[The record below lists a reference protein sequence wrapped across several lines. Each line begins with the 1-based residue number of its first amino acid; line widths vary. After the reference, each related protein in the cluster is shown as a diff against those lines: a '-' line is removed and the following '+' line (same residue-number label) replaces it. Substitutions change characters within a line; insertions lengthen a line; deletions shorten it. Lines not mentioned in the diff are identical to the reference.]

1 MRLRRV
7 KNGDLPEAAMRRRDL
22 KWFDAITINI
32 NWFALTTRSQ
42 VLTPLVIPLL
52 VQQFVGEGSKGEAV
66 GTLRLWA
73 LMAAL
78 LIQAFMGILTDRS
91 SSRWGRRRPFIVA
104 GTLGEIVVFAL
115 IGLTAG
121 LSGMT
126 GYWVLFG
133 LFLLSMFTS
142 NTSQAATQPLITDLV
157 PDEKK
162 GLFSGIKAALE
173 LPIPLIFV
181 SFVVGRLIAAGNLWG
196 ALIALMV
203 VLFLCMLITMFIP
216 EAPLEES
223 PPPVDWQP
231 FLRLVMMTA
240 VFTGLILTIGWL
252 VKLAISASA
261 DLSAAARTAV
271 IGSLGVLGMGI
282 AITFGVWLS
291 ARIGLGGEIEQKPSF
306 RWWVI
311 NRLAFLVG
319 ANNLASFM
327 VFFLQEKFPDFQAE
341 KAAGPAARIIMFVGI
356 FILLT
361 AMPSGWLS
369 DRLGKKPL
377 IIGSG
382 LLAAGGTAIAVLA
395 PSLNVMFIG
404 ACLIGAGVGFFYAA
418 NWALGTEIVPID
430 KAGQFFGVANLAGA
444 GAGAVGAYIGGPIAD
459 ANSFVLLMSIY
470 GVLLFLSIFA
480 LWGVKKTEAS
490 SR

>member
-1 MRLRRV
+1 VVDKTIDHTLDEVRWY
-7 KNGDLPEAAMRRRDL
+7 DY
-22 KWFDAITINI
+22 ITINI

-52 VQQFVGEGSKGEAV
+52 VQRFVGEATKGAAV

-78 LIQAFMGILTDRS
+78 LFQSLMGILTDRS
-91 SSRWGRRRPFIVA
+91 TSRFGRRRPFIVI
-104 GTLGEIVVFAL
+104 GTIGEIAIFML
-115 IGLTAG
+115 IGFSAG
-121 LSGMT
+121 LEGMT

-133 LFLLSMFTS
+133 LFLLSMLTS

-181 SFVVGRLIAAGNLWG
+181 SFVVGRLVSQGSLWG
-196 ALIALMV
+196 ALFALSG
-203 VLFLCMLITMFIP
+203 VLLLSMLISLFIR
-216 EAPLEES
+216 EEPLKVT
-223 PPPVDWQP
+223 PPPIDWRP
-231 FLRLVMMTA
+231 FLRLLAMTA
-240 VFTGLILTIGWL
+240 AFTVLILVIGYL
-252 VKLAISASA
+252 VKLAIAYSATLGAVAQSI
-261 DLSAAARTAV
+261 V
-271 IGSLGVLGMGI
+271 IGFTGLVGMAVAIGV
-282 AITFGVWLS
+282 GVWVS
-291 ARIGLGGEIEQKPSF
+291 ARIGLGDDLKDRPSF

-327 VFFLQEKFPDFQAE
+327 VFFLQEKFPAFQAE

-356 FILLT
+356 FILVT
-361 AMPSGWLS
+361 AIPSGWLS
-369 DRLGKKPL
+369 DRFGKKPL
-377 IIGSG
+377 IVAAG
-382 LLAAGGTAIAVLA
+382 LLAVVGTLIVVLA
-395 PSLNVMFIG
+395 PTLGVIFVG

-418 NWALGTEIVPID
+418 NWALGTEIVPSGM
-430 KAGQFFGVANLAGA
+430 AGRFFGVANLAGA
-444 GAGAVGAYIGGPIAD
+444 GAGAIGAYIGGPIAD

-470 GVLLFLSIFA
+470 GGVMLLSIFA
-480 LWGVKKTEAS
+480 LLGVQDEGAPLPRKA
-490 SR
+490 

>member
-1 MRLRRV
+1 
-7 KNGDLPEAAMRRRDL
+7 MRRKI
-22 KWFDAITINI
+22 KWYDAITINI

-78 LIQAFMGILTDRS
+78 LIQAFMGILSDRS
-91 SSRWGRRRPFIVA
+91 ISRWGRRRPFIMA
-104 GTLGEIVVFAL
+104 GTLGEIAVFAL
-115 IGLTAG
+115 IGLSAG
-121 LSGMT
+121 LSGMI
-126 GYWVLFG
+126 GYWVLFA

-157 PDEKK
+157 PDDKK

-173 LPIPLIFV
+173 LPVPLIFV
-181 SFVVGRLIAAGNLWG
+181 SFVVGRMIAAGNIWG

-203 VLFLCMLITMFIP
+203 VLFLCMSVTMFVP
-216 EAPLEES
+216 DAPLAQS
-223 PPPVDWQP
+223 PPPIKWQP
-231 FLRLVMMTA
+231 FLRLVMMTG

-252 VKLAISASA
+252 VKLAIAATRDASVTA
-261 DLSAAARTAV
+261 QTLS
-271 IGSLGVLGMGI
+271 IGLLGMVGMAVAI
-282 AITFGVWLS
+282 ALGVWLS
-291 ARIGLGGEIEQKPSF
+291 MRIGLGREIERIPSF

-327 VFFLQEKFPDFQAE
+327 VFFLQEKFPEFQAE

-377 IIGSG
+377 IVGAG
-382 LLAAGGTAIAVLA
+382 LLAAGGTGIVIAA
-395 PSLNVMFIG
+395 PDLNVILIG
-404 ACLIGAGVGFFYAA
+404 ACLIGAGVGFFYAV
-418 NWALGTEIVPID
+418 NWALGTELVPNE

-444 GAGAVGAYIGGPIAD
+444 GAGAIGAYIGGPIAD

-480 LWGVKKTEAS
+480 LWGVDEAPS
-490 SR
+490 IERVPTA